1 MLVTLLCAGFT
12 SAWADTESV
21 TFSEKGYTNGN
32 AVTSYD
38 GSAFSIAFNK
48 GTNSS
53 NAPKYYS
60 TGSAIRCY
68 GGNTFTVSSSYT
80 ITEIALTFGS
90 GDGTNA
96 ITTDGGTYENNT
108 WTGSASAVVFTIGGT
123 TGNRRIASVTVT
135 YTTSSTDPSI
145 SADAVDIT
153 YNATSGSIAYT
164 INNGV
169 TGGSLSAEVTAG
181 DWLTLGTVGSSVPF
195 TCSAN
200 SAAAA
205 RTATV
210 TLTYS
215 YGTESVTKNV
225 TVTQA
230 GNPNVVDNI
239 SDITAAGTYA
249 VQGTIVAKSQRG
261 FIVGDGT
268 GYVYYYNTGYDQSAY
283 NIGDK
288 VKLSGSVVAYGGVF
302 EFNNSTT
309 VSATTESNYV
319 AENPSVLSGGDM
331 DTRVGSS
338 DAQLSSY
345 VQYQGTLTVSGTYYN
360 ITSIDG
366 ATTAMGSISYPINT
380 DWSSLNGKTVT
391 VKGYYVGVSSS
402 KYYNTMLE
410 SIEEVV
416 ATTPTI
422 TATAASLTGFTY
434 EVGNGPSAAQQITI
448 GGLNLTNCWS
458 ASLDANS
465 NFEYS
470 FDENDGYFSDSG
482 IGANPS
488 EPNQSVVIYVRMK
501 SGLAVGDYNEAITI
515 TSQGA
520 ETVTVN
526 LSGSVTAPVV
536 DYATLPFI
544 FDGGKADIENT
555 DGLTQSGLD
564 SDYGSSP
571 KLKFNGADD
580 VVVLKINEAPGTLT
594 FDIKGNSFS
603 GGTFKVQTSEDG
615 TTYTDLKT
623 YTELGDTQN
632 ESFNNLGVNVRYIKW
647 IYTEKISGNVALGNI
662 TLAKTAAPSAP
673 VWSALPTPTISVGE
687 DYELNLADYV
697 SGYPTPTIS
706 ITTGGDIASIDA
718 NNYFHFTP
726 TAEGYKEFVFF
737 ASNSEGGMEGLLS
750 VTITAAVP
758 SVEVS
763 ETTINAPAD
772 ASDGTITVTYH
783 NITLANLL
791 SDVKFYE
798 ADGTTETTSYGWI
811 DAEIDN
817 QNNVYYIID
826 QNTDTNAR
834 TAYMK
839 VWARDD
845 NNNDVYSDLITVTQT
860 GAVSGNAVVDE
871 ITLATTGVEEGTNTY
886 TDWSGKTVTSDA
898 VYAGQNAGGNN
909 AIQLRSNNNNSGI
922 VTTTSGGLVQKIEV
936 VWNSN
941 TADGRTINI
950 YGSNTAYTAATDL
963 YGSDPGTLIGTIAK
977 GETTLTVTDDYE
989 YIGIRSASGA
999 LYLDKVTITW
1009 EANSKLNPELSFSTD
1024 VVDATIGVDPTLPT
1038 LNTASGFNGTVEYSS
1053 SDESVAQIMD
1063 TETGELRLVKEG
1075 TTIITATFA
1084 GDNTYKAGSAS
1095 YTLNVTDNRIATTI
1109 SYGPI
1114 ELSIT
1119 DVSTLTQ
1126 LAPVVKDADDNVIA
1140 YTYEGFPPTV
1150 SYEIISDDNSLISSL
1165 DNNSGE
1171 ITLNGV
1177 VGTVT
1182 LKAFYNLYNVSNIY
1196 KPSECTFTITVVD
1209 PSVVST
1215 YVALVAKY
1223 DGKHYAM
1230 NANGGATWGATEVD
1244 AVNGKVITERTD
1256 AISWIISPAT
1266 ANSTTKVIFKN
1277 VSSEKYLNYTS
1288 SASLSA
1294 GTSSSNWDI
1303 DSNNNSWTNNNNRS
1317 MVYRESAGGFKNY
1330 AISNIGTSDYASDY
1344 THAYTFADGV
1354 VRTVTGGN
1362 YGTICLPYDVAA
1374 EDFSGVKF
1382 YKIIGKKFNDTTNP
1396 SSLAFVNL
1404 EEVTNLEGG
1413 VAYLFKADDTATKL
1427 IAAYSGTEVTT
1438 PYDGGTGLMGTYTKE
1453 YIPVGKY
1460 VLKSGKIYY
1469 VDAAD
1474 FVYSGANKAY
1484 IDLDNIPEV
1493 STNVKGMCLYGEGFD
1508 ADGIDAM
1515 DNGQTMD
1522 NAEFYDLAGRRVI
1535 QPRRGIYIVN
1545 GKKVLVK

>member
-1 MLVTLLCAGFT
+1 MKQKFLSRFKLRALMLVTLLCAGFT
-12 SAWADTESV
+12 SAWADDV
-21 TFSEKGYTNGN
+21 YYTL
-32 AVTSYD
+32 D
-38 GSAFSIAFNK
+38 GTITG
-48 GTNSS
+48 GTNNYASESEITQDNIKWMVTGNTTMSPWRIGGKSLS
-53 NAPKYYS
+53 NVDRTAYS
-60 TGSAIRCY
+60 VDAMGSAISKVDLTV
-68 GGNTFTVSSSYT
+68 GTATLTVNSIKLVVASDASFNNVLDEVTATFTASSTISFVPSTGTEWATGAYYKFVFNVSVSGSSNKFVEFSKAEFYKSASSS
-80 ITEIALTFGS
+80 
-90 GDGTNA
+90 
-96 ITTDGGTYENNT
+96 
-108 WTGSASAVVFTIGGT
+108 
-123 TGNRRIASVTVT
+123 
-135 YTTSSTDPSI
+135 SSPSI
-145 SADAVDIT
+145 SADNVDIA
-153 YNATSGSIAYT
+153 YDSTSGSIAYT
-164 INNGV
+164 LANEV

-181 DWLTLGTVGSSVPF
+181 NWLTLGTGTTSPISF

-200 SAAAA
+200 TAAAE

-210 TLTYS
+210 TLTYT
-215 YGTESVTKNV
+215 YGTENVTKNV

-230 GNPNVVDNI
+230 GNPNIVDNI
-239 SDITAAGTYA
+239 SDITAAGTYT
-249 VQGTIVAKSQRG
+249 VQGTIVAKSTRG

-268 GYVYYYNTGYDQSAY
+268 GYVYYYNQSYDQSAY

-726 TAEGYKEFVFF
+726 TAEGYKEFVLF
-737 ASNSEGGMEGLLS
+737 ASNDEGGMEAILA
-750 VTITAAVP
+750 VTVTAAVP

-763 ETTINAPAD
+763 ETAINAPAD

-845 NNNDVYSDLITVTQT
+845 NNNDVYSDLITITQAGNVVDYATLPFEWTTGTASELAAVTGVTANGLGSDYAANNAPYRIKFDTTGDYIQVKTNERPGFVTISVKMIGGATASSITVQGSADGTTFTDVQELTISGSQNDVLELTTTNVFAETDRYVRLYFTKGSNVGVGPISIAQYTAPSTDPVINALDVNITAAATEGEIAYTITRPVTGVTLTATSTDAWIENINVEADKVTFNCDPNTGDERTATITLSYTGAADKVITVTQ
-860 GAVSGNAVVDE
+860 GAYVAPFTPVTY
-871 ITLATTGVEEGTNTY
+871 TLATAIT
-886 TDWSGKTVTSDA
+886 SGKHYIIV
-898 VYAGQNAGGNN
+898 GENN
-909 AIQLRSNNNNSGI
+909 GAYQAMGEQKSNNRAAYD
-922 VTTTSGGLVQKIEV
+922 VTVENGTATVSTADVKEV
-936 VWNSN
+936 VIYGPTTDDSY
-941 TADGRTINI
+941 TIYDAEADGYLYAASGSSNYLRTEDQFDANGVWRITFDASTNVASI
-950 YGSNTAYTAATDL
+950 VARGSNTHNVMQYNSGNSSL
-963 YGSDPGTLIGTIAK
+963 FSCYGSASQKPIYLYEKDGDTPVAA
-977 GETTLTVTDDYE
+977 DYT
-989 YIGIRSASGA
+989 R
-999 LYLDKVTITW
+999 T
-1009 EANSKLNPELSFSTD
+1009 
-1024 VVDATIGVDPTLPT
+1024 ATIG
-1038 LNTASGFNGTVEYSS
+1038 S
-1053 SDESVAQIMD
+1053 
-1063 TETGELRLVKEG
+1063 
-1075 TTIITATFA
+1075 
-1084 GDNTYKAGSAS
+1084 
-1095 YTLNVTDNRIATTI
+1095 
-1109 SYGPI
+1109 
-1114 ELSIT
+1114 
-1119 DVSTLTQ
+1119 
-1126 LAPVVKDADDNVIA
+1126 
-1140 YTYEGFPPTV
+1140 
-1150 SYEIISDDNSLISSL
+1150 
-1165 DNNSGE
+1165 
-1171 ITLNGV
+1171 
-1177 VGTVT
+1177 
-1182 LKAFYNLYNVSNIY
+1182 
-1196 KPSECTFTITVVD
+1196 
-1209 PSVVST
+1209 
-1215 YVALVAKY
+1215 
-1223 DGKHYAM
+1223 
-1230 NANGGATWGATEVD
+1230 
-1244 AVNGKVITERTD
+1244 
-1256 AISWIISPAT
+1256 
-1266 ANSTTKVIFKN
+1266 
-1277 VSSEKYLNYTS
+1277 
-1288 SASLSA
+1288 
-1294 GTSSSNWDI
+1294 
-1303 DSNNNSWTNNNNRS
+1303 
-1317 MVYRESAGGFKNY
+1317 
-1330 AISNIGTSDYASDY
+1330 
-1344 THAYTFADGV
+1344 
-1354 VRTVTGGN
+1354 
-1362 YGTICLPYDVAA
+1362 YGTICLR
-1374 EDFSGVKF
+1374 
-1382 YKIIGKKFNDTTNP
+1382 YKATIAG
-1396 SSLAFVNL
+1396 VNL
-1404 EEVTNLEGG
+1404 FSIDGVDNVKEPKALSLEAVYVAQAG
-1413 VAYLFKADDTATKL
+1413 VPYIFKATASTINAYYTGDEATTAGSANGL
-1427 IAAYSGTEVTT
+1427 IGSF
-1438 PYDGGTGLMGTYTKE
+1438 TKE
-1453 YIPVGKY
+1453 NITDANGDPSTLGENPY
-1460 VLKSGKIYY
+1460 VLKNNKVCKAGVNVS
-1469 VDAAD
+1469 V
-1474 FVYSGANKAY
+1474 GANKAY
-1484 IDLDNIPEV
+1484 INLNDVPT
-1493 STNVKGMCLYGEGFD
+1493 STGSSPVKMFIDAD
-1508 ADGIDAM
+1508 ADGIDM
-1515 DNGQTMD
+1515 VQGSMD